1 MNLSAQLA
9 RHLREVH
16 FGENWTWSNLKD
28 QLADINWQDSTI
40 SVHSCNS
47 IATLVYHMNYY
58 LGVVSNRV
66 QAKPLVGKHE
76 DSFRHPPIGSK
87 EDWDN
92 LVSKTWTDAEAFAS
106 YIEGL
111 PDSRLWEVF
120 SEKYGTVYRNIQG
133 VIEHNHYHL
142 GQIVVL
148 KKIIRE
154 MKKSEFLASHKDP
167 AEGSAKVQG

>member
-1 MNLSAQLA
+1 MSLSAQLA

-28 QLADINWQDSTI
+28 QLTGITWQQAITP
-40 SVHSCNS
+40 VYNCNT

-66 QAKPLVGKHE
+66 QGKPLVGKHE
-76 DSFRHPPIGSK
+76 DSFIHPPIDSK

-92 LVSKTWTDAEAFAS
+92 LISKTWADAEAFAS

-111 PDSRLWEVF
+111 PESRLWEVF

-148 KKIIRE
+148 KKIIHE
-154 MKKSEFLASHKDP
+154 MEKEDAGIEPLVSRK
-167 AEGSAKVQG
+167 GAK